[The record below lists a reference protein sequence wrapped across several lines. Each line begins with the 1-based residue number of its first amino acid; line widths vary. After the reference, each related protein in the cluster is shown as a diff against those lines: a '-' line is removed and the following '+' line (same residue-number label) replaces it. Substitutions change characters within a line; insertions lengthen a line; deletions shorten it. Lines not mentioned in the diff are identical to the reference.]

1 MIEFIAD
8 KSPSVSGV
16 YYINR
21 EKQGKYY
28 RYYDAENDKW
38 SLCGISYDEA
48 IEFKDR
54 NGVVGFFPWFGPV
67 AQKLEV
73 RQEIE
78 VRPSEY
84 EPVKRKRKAKA
95 KVKAEVEVKVPAKAP
110 AKKKVTKKSDT
121 KVEYANGS
129 VFFREDRQK
138 WVAVWDGKQ
147 EAARDTAEKC
157 LAFLKKKYN
166 VDGEVL

>member
-8 KSPSVSGV
+8 KLPTVSGV

-28 RYYDAENDKW
+28 RYYNAETDQW
-38 SLCGISYDEA
+38 SLSGISYDEA

-54 NGVVGFFPWFGPV
+54 KGVVGFFPWFGPV
-67 AQKLEV
+67 AKKLEV
-73 RQEIE
+73 KTEIE

-84 EPVKRKRKAKA
+84 EPVKRKRKTKA
-95 KVKAEVEVKVPAKAP
+95 KAEVAQPAP
-110 AKKKVTKKSDT
+110 AKKKTKKSDT

-129 VFFREDRQK
+129 VFFREDRKK
-138 WVAVWDGKQ
+138 WVAVWNGKQ
-147 EAARDTAEKC
+147 EAARDSAEKC
-157 LAFLKKKYN
+157 LSFLKKKYN
-166 VDGEVL
+166 VDGAVL